1 VLVEQLEKRPPDQG
15 LSVKGAGAI
24 NKLISN
30 VHEVFAEQVEALSA
44 NPDLDPLKKA
54 QAIARLASEELR
66 LRALHSRRVAE
77 AIPSF
82 DFAAMMEQALK
93 EAQPRIEELKRL
105 ARSQEALAENSA
117 DERDGR
123 SENPSPG
130 GTTSTGS

>member
-1 VLVEQLEKRPPDQG
+1 VPLQLAKQPGRRTCAGLHVLVRRHLNGEH
-15 LSVKGAGAI
+15 S
-24 NKLISN
+24 
-30 VHEVFAEQVEALSA
+30 
-44 NPDLDPLKKA
+44 